1 MDEEAVKTM
10 YTLAQSQGY
19 QDSQADFEQLLGT
32 DTKALGTMYGL
43 AQDNGYAED
52 LESFEILMG
61 LKKKEEPV
69 VTESVS
75 DAGSSEQRI
84 AARQPE
90 QESYAARVRGLTGQ
104 RLAPTPYE
112 TPAEQAKRDSATTA
126 IETREARIAE
136 NQIGQRQEEAPEPLP
151 DRGQQVRSRRRQ
163 RRALR
168 GLHRR
173 GMDGEVQTGDREA
186 RCRSGQRGLH
196 RDSRHVP

>member
-1 MDEEAVKTM
+1 M

-32 DTKALGTMYGL
+32 DATALGTMYGL

-84 AARQPE
+84 ASRDLEAERMSAFGAAGGGRVVDSREVP
-90 QESYAARVRGLTGQ
+90 QEGYKS
-104 RLAPTPYE
+104 
-112 TPAEQAKRDSATTA
+112 PAEIAKRDSAKTV
-126 IETREARIAE
+126 INTREANIAAA
-136 NQIGQRQEEAPEPLP
+136 QLSQRQEEAQRITASQTPVSYTHLTLP
-151 DRGQQVRSRRRQ
+151 TKRIV
-163 RRALR
+163 
-168 GLHRR
+168 
-173 GMDGEVQTGDREA
+173 
-186 RCRSGQRGLH
+186 
-196 RDSRHVP
+196 